1 MCIRDRHT
9 GVIHSSNL
17 CTEITLNT
25 SQDEIAVC
33 NLGSVNLKN
42 HLDKDN
48 NLDKEKLQKTIS
60 TAIRMLDNVI
70 DINYYAVPQAENSNF
85 KHRPIGLGI
94 MGFQDILQI
103 KQIPYSSDD
112 AVELAD
118 DSMETVSYF
127 AIEASSDLAK
137 ERGSYSSYE
146 GSLWSQGIFPI
157 DSISIL
163 KEHRTEG
170 FLDQNEEKKMDWDK
184 LKEKVKKQGIRNS
197 NVMAIAPTATIANIT
212 GVTQSIEPTYSN
224 LFVKSNLSG
233 EFTVINEN
241 LVKALKEI
249 DMWDEVMVYDLKN
262 LNGSLETISRV
273 PDEIKR
279 IFATSFEIEPKW
291 LIESASRRQ
300 KWIDQSQSLNLYV
313 AEPNGKKL
321 DVMYK
326 MAWLR
331 GLKTT
336 YYLRSKGA
344 TTSEKSTI
352 SNSELNK
359 VQAAVAVNNPS
370 TIVDE
375 ECEACQ

>member
-1 MCIRDRHT
+1 
-9 GVIHSSNL
+9 
-17 CTEITLNT
+17 
-25 SQDEIAVC
+25 
-33 NLGSVNLKN
+33 
-42 HLDKDN
+42 
-48 NLDKEKLQKTIS
+48 
-60 TAIRMLDNVI
+60 
-70 DINYYAVPQAENSNF
+70 
-85 KHRPIGLGI
+85 

-103 KQIPYSSDD
+103 KKIPYSSDE

-170 FLDQNEEKKMDWDK
+170 FLDQNEEKKMDWDT

-241 LVKALKEI
+241 LVNALKEI

-370 TIVDE
+370 TIDDE

>member
-1 MCIRDRHT
+1 M
-9 GVIHSSNL
+9 
-17 CTEITLNT
+17 
-25 SQDEIAVC
+25 
-33 NLGSVNLKN
+33 
-42 HLDKDN
+42 
-48 NLDKEKLQKTIS
+48 
-60 TAIRMLDNVI
+60 
-70 DINYYAVPQAENSNF
+70 
-85 KHRPIGLGI
+85 
-94 MGFQDILQI
+94 
-103 KQIPYSSDD
+103 
-112 AVELAD
+112 
-118 DSMETVSYF
+118 
-127 AIEASSDLAK
+127 
-137 ERGSYSSYE
+137 
-146 GSLWSQGIFPI
+146 WSQGIFPI

-170 FLDQNEEKKMDWDK
+170 FLDQNEEKKMDWDT

-241 LVKALKEI
+241 LVNALKEI

-370 TIVDE
+370 TIDDE

>member
-1 MCIRDRHT
+1 
-9 GVIHSSNL
+9 
-17 CTEITLNT
+17 
-25 SQDEIAVC
+25 
-33 NLGSVNLKN
+33 
-42 HLDKDN
+42 
-48 NLDKEKLQKTIS
+48 
-60 TAIRMLDNVI
+60 
-70 DINYYAVPQAENSNF
+70 
-85 KHRPIGLGI
+85 

-103 KQIPYSSDD
+103 KKIPYSSDD

-163 KEHRTEG
+163 KEHRTDG
-170 FLDQNEEKKMDWDK
+170 FLDQNEEKKMDWDT

-359 VQAAVAVNNPS
+359 VQTAVAVNNPS

>member
-1 MCIRDRHT
+1 MCIRDR
-9 GVIHSSNL
+9 
-17 CTEITLNT
+17 
-25 SQDEIAVC
+25 
-33 NLGSVNLKN
+33 
-42 HLDKDN
+42 
-48 NLDKEKLQKTIS
+48 
-60 TAIRMLDNVI
+60 
-70 DINYYAVPQAENSNF
+70 
-85 KHRPIGLGI
+85 
-94 MGFQDILQI
+94 
-103 KQIPYSSDD
+103 
-112 AVELAD
+112 
-118 DSMETVSYF
+118 
-127 AIEASSDLAK
+127 
-137 ERGSYSSYE
+137 
-146 GSLWSQGIFPI
+146 
-157 DSISIL
+157 
-163 KEHRTEG
+163 HRTEG

-300 KWIDQSQSLNLYV
+300 KWIDQRQSLNLYV

-344 TTSEKSTI
+344 TT
-352 SNSELNK
+352 
-359 VQAAVAVNNPS
+359 
-370 TIVDE
+370 
-375 ECEACQ
+375 